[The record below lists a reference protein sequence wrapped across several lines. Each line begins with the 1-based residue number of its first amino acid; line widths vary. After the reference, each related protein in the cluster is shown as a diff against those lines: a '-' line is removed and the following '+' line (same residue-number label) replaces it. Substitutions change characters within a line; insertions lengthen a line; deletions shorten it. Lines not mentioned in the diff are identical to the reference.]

1 MTEASAATTVFGAS
15 IVSIGALLA
24 AGLAVILAAKKASE
38 DVLATA
44 KKRLQ
49 EEEAVAGALNKQFL
63 AAKALKEELAGIA
76 SKGQFDRFLGSGGDN
91 VSFLERSQANLQQQ
105 FNANQKSVT
114 DEITRR
120 AAEADRMGYRG
131 NLRSNFINEA
141 TPAGFA
147 KTQSE
152 LQDQIKA
159 VATKIEE
166 LKGASADAGQDFIKT
181 VQGKQIENLKK
192 TLDTAVKD
200 QQKARENTKQIIE
213 QQNKEE
219 TASIQNKFKLQEAAL
234 KLHLQNTAASQA
246 EAIVAVAAL
255 QNKEINAQIA
265 STKRY
270 YDAVIAN
277 AKDATD
283 RQQAESNKRIAIA
296 NLEAQKQIAAIERVR
311 KLASDSSQKFSQTL
325 DAYKLRTEAS
335 QFSRGHR
342 ESPEMRYLTEE
353 LERFKAIQNP
363 SSSASAYGAYLE
375 QQIKDLPQLELQRH
389 LQGQLNAIGRQPIR
403 NEADRQAF
411 DRKLIELTQ
420 GLNPADLTESLRN
433 LAADSRTREA
443 ERIEK
448 ERDDI
453 NRQLIDALNSGS
465 VVRIVNEAPDRA
477 QVTTRPSQAA
487 VKQKYPAR

>member
-1 MTEASAATTVFGAS
+1 MGKQAAAETAVSASAAATAQTKFATAAQTSAVAQTQTAVASQTSAAAMTEASAATTVFGAS

-49 EEEAVAGALNKQFL
+49 EEEAVAAALNKQFL

-255 QNKEINAQIA
+255 QYKEINAQIA
-265 STKRY
+265 S
-270 YDAVIAN
+270 
-277 AKDATD
+277 
-283 RQQAESNKRIAIA
+283 S
-296 NLEAQKQIAAIERVR
+296 
-311 KLASDSSQKFSQTL
+311 
-325 DAYKLRTEAS
+325 
-335 QFSRGHR
+335 
-342 ESPEMRYLTEE
+342 
-353 LERFKAIQNP
+353 NP
-363 SSSASAYGAYLE
+363 SGRAPGA
-375 QQIKDLPQLELQRH
+375 P
-389 LQGQLNAIGRQPIR
+389 GRDP
-403 NEADRQAF
+403 
-411 DRKLIELTQ
+411 
-420 GLNPADLTESLRN
+420 GPC
-433 LAADSRTREA
+433 
-443 ERIEK
+443 
-448 ERDDI
+448 
-453 NRQLIDALNSGS
+453 
-465 VVRIVNEAPDRA
+465 P
-477 QVTTRPSQAA
+477 
-487 VKQKYPAR
+487 